1 MYQQLFVNFERIYPY
16 FFRFNFFVCNQ
27 EFVYSNYFRAAS
39 SSFIEKQF
47 NKEDLEIQQNSTH
60 SLNVRPT
67 SLKSNTQVETR
78 KHKVTKE
85 QDESKAEQVSSAE
98 VFQDVLHKINS
109 LGDRGKE
116 MLHRLMKEIDARNN
130 TEGAALKRLV
140 SETMNDKTLSSEAKR
155 RRKRDIVLS
164 SPLHRELTEDG
175 DDGDAPL
182 EEVLLLFH
190 RLCTL
195 FIISIANYFL

>member
-1 MYQQLFVNFERIYPY
+1 
-16 FFRFNFFVCNQ
+16 
-27 EFVYSNYFRAAS
+27 
-39 SSFIEKQF
+39 
-47 NKEDLEIQQNSTH
+47 
-60 SLNVRPT
+60 
-67 SLKSNTQVETR
+67 
-78 KHKVTKE
+78 
-85 QDESKAEQVSSAE
+85 
-98 VFQDVLHKINS
+98 
-109 LGDRGKE
+109 